1 MATPTAE
8 PTARKRR
15 RKTRTKN
22 ISPLPALVASDFTAS
37 QIDLTPGKE
46 HVFCPACENWTPI
59 TGVLGTP
66 VLVPHHTTPYHDPT
80 TTPRR
85 CSNTNRR
92 ITLDT
97 VIDTWRAELAERTQ
111 ASATVASRRPT
122 KVLPK
127 PKAHAAPA
135 ASQLKPAPLSAE
147 QVRRV
152 FRQHQEQCLACRG
165 EAKNQNGQT
174 LPCPDGERLA
184 VTVLRLFRQE
194 PKRQALREFFARER
208 RRFDREYA
216 GAAPKREAGWAAVLP
231 AVQNADQLR
240 RAVPQDARPTEGR
253 PEIPLDHLV
262 PRQAPAQPEKGR
274 LKCEYCSATESSL
287 ADAVAAGWCRIIR
300 RPHCGRCANRFPAWT
315 RTSF

>member
-1 MATPTAE
+1 MATTTVE
-8 PTARKRR
+8 PKARKRP

-22 ISPLPALVASDFTAS
+22 VSRLPAIVASQLKAN

-46 HVFCPACENWTPI
+46 HVICPDCENWTPI

-66 VLVPHHTTPYHDPT
+66 VLVPHHTTTYRDRT
-80 TTPRR
+80 TTPHR
-85 CSNTNRR
+85 CSSSYRR
-92 ITLDT
+92 IVLDT
-97 VIDTWRAELAERTQ
+97 AIDGWRAELAERTEV
-111 ASATVASRRPT
+111 SATVSSRRAT

-127 PKAHAAPA
+127 PKTSSVPA

-152 FRQHQEQCLACRG
+152 FRRHQEQCLACKG
-165 EAKNQNGQT
+165 EARNQNGQT

-194 PKRQALREFFARER
+194 PKRQAVREFFVRER

-216 GAAPKREAGWAAVLP
+216 EAAPKREAGWAAVLP

-240 RAVPQDARPTEGR
+240 RAVPQGVRLTEG
-253 PEIPLDHLV
+253 PEVPLDRLV
-262 PRQAPAQPEKGR
+262 PRQAAEQPEGGQ
-274 LKCEYCSATESSL
+274 LKCGHCGATESSL
-287 ADAVAAGWCRIIR
+287 AGAVAAGWCRITR

>member
-1 MATPTAE
+1 MAATTME
-8 PTARKRR
+8 PKARKRP

-22 ISPLPALVASDFTAS
+22 VSRLPAIVASQLKAN

-46 HVFCPACENWTPI
+46 HVICPDCENWTPI

-66 VLVPHHTTPYHDPT
+66 VLVPHHTTPYRDQT
-80 TTPRR
+80 TIPHR
-85 CSNTNRR
+85 CSSSYRR
-92 ITLDT
+92 IVLDT
-97 VIDTWRAELAERTQ
+97 AIDGWRAELTERTEV
-111 ASATVASRRPT
+111 SATVASRRPT

-127 PKAHAAPA
+127 PKTSSVPA

-152 FRQHQEQCLACRG
+152 FRQHQERCLACMG
-165 EAKNQNGQT
+165 EATNQNGQT

-184 VTVLRLFRQE
+184 VTVLRLLRQE
-194 PKRQALREFFARER
+194 PKRQALREFFAKER

-216 GAAPKREAGWAAVLP
+216 AAALAKRQSEWAAVLHR
-231 AVQNADQLR
+231 VRQADQLR
-240 RAVPQDARPTEGR
+240 GAVPQGARRG
-253 PEIPLDHLV
+253 PEVPLVTLV
-262 PRQAPAQPEKGR
+262 PRQAAAQPEGGQ
-274 LKCEYCSATESSL
+274 LKCEHCGATESSL
-287 ADAVAAGWCRIIR
+287 ADAVAAGWCRITR